1 MGTLEA
7 LKILQQYKK
16 RDGKSRQSRRG
27 CTVALAQLSSLSK
40 PSFSLC
46 QSPVLWGDVFRSV
59 TDLDFYWKR
68 RSRRNIKPTQSPPGK
83 AHLPLRCPL
92 LLATDKVHNVTR
104 NANDSSEN
112 SLPGRHR
119 ATAQNLCATLPR
131 EAVTGT
137 LALGTSFSHLQHLTP
152 AGAGAAPVQAV
163 IRELYP
169 EPCTGA
175 LTSPNQNQ
183 CLSLRVLLHK
193 H

>member
-68 RSRRNIKPTQSPPGK
+68 RSRRNIKPT
-83 AHLPLRCPL
+83 
-92 LLATDKVHNVTR
+92 
-104 NANDSSEN
+104 
-112 SLPGRHR
+112 
-119 ATAQNLCATLPR
+119 
-131 EAVTGT
+131 
-137 LALGTSFSHLQHLTP
+137 
-152 AGAGAAPVQAV
+152 
-163 IRELYP
+163 
-169 EPCTGA
+169 
-175 LTSPNQNQ
+175 
-183 CLSLRVLLHK
+183 
-193 H
+193 